1 MTRTARRTPPTRTSP
16 GQTIVLFALM
26 SLVLLGALGLA
37 LDGGYDYIQRRAMQ
51 NAADAAALAGAGGI
65 ARGLTDTAV
74 TQLVLDTAAR
84 NGVNDP
90 SLITCTFITNNYTVS
105 SPGITRACTPVGG
118 GGVAMSSYSDNF
130 TGVLVRAIE
139 QHPTFMFRA
148 LGIATSGTA
157 AISAAR
163 VQRPTGIVG
172 GPFMVCGVGTTVTN
186 RNVANF
192 SGGIYA
198 TDRNYSVTGSNNRT
212 DGLDD
217 CQGGRCARVPDLDG
231 APTIND
237 GAYAYADASLT
248 PIYDAPATPHN
259 VVVGPVYLIHDPQGI
274 NHGQQGINPCNINS
288 SSFNGVNTNAI
299 AYNFTTYP
307 AYSRDTNPPTFN
319 GAAKLP
325 PLTTGNVSSVQAA
338 VNGINGCQAG
348 QTIDN
353 CIMILPV
360 CVDSGPG
367 GRGSNAV
374 LAVRSLQAFYVRQIA
389 TGSHTGELI
398 KNYTITA
405 NSDPTY
411 VTGTGGVTVLKT
423 IR

>member
-1 MTRTARRTPPTRTSP
+1 MSRTPRRTPPTRTSP

-51 NAADAAALAGAGGI
+51 NAADAAALAGAGAI

-74 TQLVLDTAAR
+74 TQIVLDTAAR
-84 NGVNDP
+84 NGVTDP
-90 SLITCTFITNNYTVS
+90 NLITCTFITNNYTVS
-105 SPGITRACTPVGG
+105 SPGITQACSQTGA
-118 GGVAMSSYSDNF
+118 AMSSYSDNF
-130 TGVLVRAIE
+130 TGVLVRATE

-186 RNVANF
+186 TNAANF

-198 TDRNYSVTGSNNRT
+198 TSGSYSTTNGNNRT
-212 DGLDD
+212 DGLDN
-217 CQGGRCARVPDLDG
+217 CQGGRCAKVPDLDG
-231 APTIND
+231 APKIND

-259 VVVGPVYLIHDPQGI
+259 VVTGPVYLIHDPQD
-274 NHGQQGINPCNINS
+274 INPCNDNS
-288 SSFNGVNTNAI
+288 SSFKGVNMNAI
-299 AYNFTTYP
+299 AYDKITYP
-307 AYSRDTNPPTFN
+307 AYSRDTNPLTFN

-325 PLTTGNVSSVQAA
+325 PITTGNVSSVQAT

-348 QTIDN
+348 QTIGN

-360 CVDSGPG
+360 CDASGPG

-389 TGSHTGELI
+389 SGSHTGELI